1 MLLSFCSFSQS
12 PSNTIGNWL
21 MFFNQTRVSEHWS
34 IHAEAQYR
42 SYQII
47 PDTEQLL
54 LRGGLNY
61 HISNTAFASAG
72 YANITNYAYDKE
84 LMPGVQ
90 TSENRLWQQFFM
102 KHNVQRVYLEH
113 RYRLEQR
120 WVHSA
125 SGDRYLDRVRYLV
138 RATIPVN
145 KKTIEKNTVFL
156 TVYDELF
163 IHFSDTPFDRNRL
176 FGAIGYQFLPG
187 SNIQLGYLAQTVNAT
202 TKYYLQAA
210 VFYNLDLRKQD

>member
-1 MLLSFCSFSQS
+1 
-12 PSNTIGNWL
+12 
-21 MFFNQTRVSEHWS
+21 MFFNQTRVSERWS

-54 LRGGLNY
+54 LRGGANY
-61 HISNTAFASAG
+61 HIGNAAFASAG
-72 YANITNYAYDKE
+72 YAYIANYAYDKE

-120 WVHSA
+120 WVHSG
-125 SGDRYLDRVRYLV
+125 SGDRYLDRIGYLI
-138 RATIPVN
+138 RASIPAN
-145 KKTIEKNTVFL
+145 KMTIEIFTLFL

-163 IHFSDTPFDRNRL
+163 VHFSNTPFDRNRL